1 MHWVC
6 RSLDGMTTMSL
17 AWTAATTELSCRVLL
32 TWQRTRAPLTRWVPL
47 LHSECTSYTVSV
59 FLHSECPLTQWVHS
73 YTVSI
78 PLTQWAHSYMVSA
91 RLTQWVPS
99 YTVSAPLT
107 WWVPLLHGEYPY
119 YTMSAPHTLSAPL
132 TWWVPLLHHE
142 CPSYTECPSYMV
154 STPITPWV
162 PLLHWVLLLHGED
175 PYYSMSAPLTLW
187 VPLLHSEKT
196 LTWWAYLL
204 PSEYISYTGKW
215 RYIVKVSLTHWVHLS
230 MERIFTSPCPKN
242 RSFEEKGGPPLR
254 GILVPVFTIHRPA
267 PPPPPHPPAQDVLFN
282 PLCVWISAV
291 WFSAMNP
298 CCWFHSSWQCS
309 HGRT

>member
-1 MHWVC
+1 MCVVYSAKLATEIVVVFRIHSMHWVC

-107 WWVPLLHGEYPY
+107 WWVPLLH
-119 YTMSAPHTLSAPL
+119 
-132 TWWVPLLHHE
+132 HE
-142 CPSYTECPSYMV
+142 CPSYTECSSYMV
-154 STPITPWV
+154 RTPITPWV
-162 PLLHWVLLLHGED
+162 PLLHCECPSYTVRKLLHGER
-175 PYYSMSAPLTLW
+175 T
-187 VPLLHSEKT
+187 
-196 LTWWAYLL
+196 
-204 PSEYISYTGKW
+204 SYPVNT
-215 RYIVKVSLTHWVHLS
+215 SLTQGS
-230 MERIFTSPCPKN
+230 EGT
-242 RSFEEKGGPPLR
+242 
-254 GILVPVFTIHRPA
+254 
-267 PPPPPHPPAQDVLFN
+267 
-282 PLCVWISAV
+282 
-291 WFSAMNP
+291 
-298 CCWFHSSWQCS
+298 
-309 HGRT
+309 